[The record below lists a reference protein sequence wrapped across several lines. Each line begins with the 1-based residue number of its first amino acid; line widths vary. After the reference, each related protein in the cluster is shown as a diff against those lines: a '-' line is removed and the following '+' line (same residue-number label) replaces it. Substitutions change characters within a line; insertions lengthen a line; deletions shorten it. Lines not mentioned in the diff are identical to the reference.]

1 MMRDRRGF
9 TLLEMMVALGIFGLV
24 TVTLYGTFSRTLRSK
39 MIAEERAEVT
49 RIGRAAVGRMAD
61 EIGSAFYPKSLP
73 GTAIF
78 RVLRGGTDEAP
89 LDSLVFT
96 ALSARPAGLEGRGTD
111 QRMLAYF
118 FARDRSSLR
127 GERRTGGSTA
137 NTGGGEDGMTR
148 SSSRGRVDLL
158 ADDADD
164 FFAAFGPTP
173 IPPLGT
179 APHRLLR
186 REATMIERRGLDEA
200 RASVFVEGVAS
211 LSFGFY
217 DGREWVDVWD
227 SEEANARLPR
237 AVRIDLALY
246 DTAGDIHHFTTG
258 VDLPLSDRIS
268 SSGTSVSP
276 GGDEGSSGAGKR
288 TPGARRTPGLG
299 S

>member
-1 MMRDRRGF
+1 MRRGRGF
-9 TLLEMMVALGIFGLV
+9 TLIEVVVALGIFGII

-39 MIAEERAEVT
+39 AIAEERAEVT
-49 RIGRAAVGRMAD
+49 RVGRSAVSRMAD

-78 RVLRGGTDEAP
+78 RVLQGGTDEAP

-118 FARDRSSLR
+118 FARDRSGLR
-127 GERRTGGSTA
+127 RDRRTGGSMTGA
-137 NTGGGEDGMTR
+137 AASNAGGGDDGFSRT
-148 SSSRGRVDLL
+148 SDRGRVDLL

-164 FFAAFGPTP
+164 YFAAFGPTP
-173 IPPLGT
+173 VPPLGT
-179 APHRLLR
+179 VPHRLLR
-186 REATMIERRGLDEA
+186 REATMIERRALDAA
-200 RASVFVEGVAS
+200 RASVFVDDVAS
-211 LSFGFY
+211 LTFEFFNGT
-217 DGREWVDVWD
+217 DWVELWD

-246 DTAGDIHHFTTG
+246 DTAGAIHHFTTA
-258 VDLPLSDRIS
+258 VDLPLSDRIA
-268 SSGTSVSP
+268 SGAGASP
-276 GGDEGSSGAGKR
+276 GGTAR
-288 TPGARRTPGLG
+288 TPAARKTPGSG